1 MKNIPKKVVR
11 PVFPAPETIQPGD
24 WTIHHDPA
32 HARVSLRT
40 REMWVPLQNDP
51 HMACIRAHEMAHVA
65 FTPKNASCP
74 KDVSEFTLQAVEDF
88 RVNMLAHKAGVDF
101 SAGAPQHM
109 IDGALLSQQD
119 NPKNLVLLAL
129 AMFPPERDAIM
140 ARIHTAC
147 TRPEV
152 TALFPG
158 RDAHV
163 RDTIRDAIRMMERGS
178 KRYTFA
184 RTKAVA
190 KWIDE
195 QFDKPEVSAEVEA
208 PIDDPKPGTLGAL
221 IKGDGES
228 GDMQVRYPYL
238 DKKTLQ
244 PRGGFR
250 PVEEGTMIRAPW
262 RVTTDGRIFRREADR
277 KGSKM
282 SVLVDC
288 SGSMGMDASEVRAI
302 VDHTPAAV
310 IAGYS
315 GHGKTGSLQVFAHKG
330 KMTTDARAYTGE
342 GGNIVDLPAL
352 QWLKTQPQ
360 PRYWICD
367 GAVTGQFDRPSI
379 KLTEKCMA
387 LAATIDARRFHNYK
401 EFSDF
406 LLKTRK
412 GRS

>member
-1 MKNIPKKVVR
+1 
-11 PVFPAPETIQPGD
+11 
-24 WTIHHDPA
+24 
-32 HARVSLRT
+32 
-40 REMWVPLQNDP
+40 MWVPLQNDP

-88 RVNMLAHKAGVDF
+88 RVNTLAQRAGVDF

-119 NPKNLVLLAL
+119 NPKNLALLGL
-129 AMFPPERDAIM
+129 AVFPPERDAIM
-140 ARIHTAC
+140 ARIYTAC

-152 TALFPG
+152 LALFPTRAAYVHG
-158 RDAHV
+158 VINGAMYQMR
-163 RDTIRDAIRMMERGS
+163 RGN
-178 KRYTFA
+178 KAYTFA
-184 RTKAVA
+184 RTKIVA

-195 QFDKPEVSAEVEA
+195 QFAKPEESVEVEE
-208 PIDDPKPGTLGAL
+208 PIEDAQPGKLGAL
-221 IKGDGES
+221 IKSDGES

-238 DKKTLQ
+238 DRKTLQ

-315 GHGKTGSLQVFAHKG
+315 GHGKIGSLQVFAHKG

-367 GAVTGQFDRPSI
+367 GQVTGQFDRQSD

-387 LAATIDARRFHNYK
+387 LAATIGARRFHNYK